1 MAHPYHITRRI
12 EMKKLL
18 IMASAALLL
27 ASCGSDEYEAWTAPQ
42 SNSAETAS
50 TVTFTVSQAAA
61 IDFNTATADSVQLFV
76 PKVVSTDSVVSQT
89 LQLYF
94 LITARPQPLT
104 QVKRVR

>member
-1 MAHPYHITRRI
+1 MTHPYHITRRI

-50 TVTFTVSQAAA
+50 TVTFTVNQAAA
-61 IDFNTATADSVQLFV
+61 IDFNTATADSVSCLFQRL
-76 PKVVSTDSVVSQT
+76 SQRI
-89 LQLYF
+89 LSF
-94 LITARPQPLT
+94 LRP
-104 QVKRVR
+104 